1 MEQPGRGFVR
11 NAETVRPLAAWQGT
25 PKISDCRHYTGT
37 VLEIGTRT
45 DLRATD
51 DGSDW
56 LEAADLCRRVA
67 RGTNAPQL
75 SAELLAIAEKFEV
88 EAQLRAVS
96 GRIAKSNARQ

>member
-1 MEQPGRGFVR
+1 M
-11 NAETVRPLAAWQGT
+11 
-25 PKISDCRHYTGT
+25 
-37 VLEIGTRT
+37 EIGTRT

-67 RGTNAPQL
+67 RGMGTPQL
-75 SAELLAIAEKFEV
+75 TAKLLAIAEKFEV
-88 EAQLRAVS
+88 EAQLRTVS